1 MLLPIE
7 RAFSRSNVAEPA
19 SAKSSSRPTSPVMS
33 DCVAWNDSSSRSLTC
48 RSRSS
53 RSCFSRC
60 LISASSF
67 LSNLAGLPRRT
78 LGGSGRRRGA
88 GGLGLTVDFRTA
100 APEER
105 GPAVEEVDLRVVFF
119 VFFFAAD
126 LFAEVV
132 FFSLRLVAVFF
143 SLRLVAFFAVFF
155 GDDLVLLR
163 VVVLFCVFLEVA
175 FLAADFRAV
184 DFLAVLR
191 EAVLPAP
198 AFLAVVRLDVFLA
211 GFRAG
216 LMAAGR

>member
-1 MLLPIE
+1 
-7 RAFSRSNVAEPA
+7 
-19 SAKSSSRPTSPVMS
+19 
-33 DCVAWNDSSSRSLTC
+33 
-48 RSRSS
+48 
-53 RSCFSRC
+53 
-60 LISASSF
+60 
-67 LSNLAGLPRRT
+67 
-78 LGGSGRRRGA
+78 
-88 GGLGLTVDFRTA
+88 
-100 APEER
+100 
-105 GPAVEEVDLRVVFF
+105 VEEVDLRVVFF